1 MSNPF
6 GEPDDYESDEILE
19 GFLCPICREDLKSA
33 EFLTVHFERAHA
45 EQQDALKSVFK
56 DIISKA
62 KNKIRNIDEAFDLS
76 RNLERNATISGAT
89 GGGGSGSNAAGATSA
104 ANNKINFSNAR
115 TRTNV
120 YNFMDHQE
128 VGAECNHLEYYQSVR
143 NPRLER
149 YASETNKLI
158 IRLHK
163 LLTNLPTDPVLRKQH
178 ERNIVTW
185 LDGSSVKLCPS
196 CAKNFHIARRQHHCR
211 LCGSIMCNDCSKFL
225 SIENALQLASLAMSQ
240 SDAAKQLQNS
250 VNSNSSNPQQTAIRC
265 CDHCLW
271 LLETRQEMHESR
283 TYHPL
288 VSQVYTDIQQL
299 RKDVLP
305 DIEMYLKIVSSLY
318 EGESIFTI
326 ADASAL
332 RVKIGQVAEAI
343 DLRSKR
349 ILALP
354 CQQGS
359 REEALKKSIRLSC
372 IQLIKDKMLSIPPLP
387 AEEEIRKIQDR
398 KRMEAEQ
405 RIETERRLAMEA
417 YERQALANNTNDFQ
431 NKANNDGDYAYG
443 SDLRSLDNWS
453 AQPVN
458 ISQSE
463 DPLIEQINIIKA
475 YIKQA
480 RQEMNFDVVETLELN
495 LRELQ
500 REFYERQRSSKEV
513 NAESERNKHLT

>member
-6 GEPDDYESDEILE
+6 GEPDDDESDEILE

-33 EFLTVHFERAHA
+33 EFLTVHFERSHA

-62 KNKIRNIDEAFDLS
+62 KNKILNIDETFDLS
-76 RNLERNATISGAT
+76 RSLERNASISGAA
-89 GGGGSGSNAAGATSA
+89 GGGGNVVAGATYGT
-104 ANNKINFSNAR
+104 NNKALNLSNAR

-120 YNFMDHQE
+120 FNFMDHQE
-128 VGAECNHLEYYQSVR
+128 VGAERNHLEYFQSVR

-225 SIENALQLASLAMSQ
+225 SIDTALQLASLAMSQ
-240 SDAAKQLQNS
+240 SETIKQTQGAAEANA
-250 VNSNSSNPQQTAIRC
+250 SNPHRNSIRS

-271 LLETRQEMHESR
+271 LLEARQEMHESR
-283 TYHPL
+283 TYRPL
-288 VSQVYTDIQQL
+288 VSQIYADIQQL

-305 DIEMYLKIVSSLY
+305 DIEMYLKIVGSLY
-318 EGESIFTI
+318 EGESIFTL

-332 RVKIGQVAEAI
+332 RGKIGQVAEAI

-387 AEEEIRKIQDR
+387 AEEDIRKIQDR

-405 RIETERRLAMEA
+405 RIETERRQAMEA
-417 YERQALANNTNDFQ
+417 YERQALASNVSGIQNRTNNGTN
-431 NKANNDGDYAYG
+431 YAYG

-480 RQEMNFDVVETLELN
+480 RQEMNFEVVETLELN

-500 REFYERQRSSKEV
+500 REFYERQRASRDFHPE
-513 NAESERNKHLT
+513 AERNQQLTQ

>member
-6 GEPDDYESDEILE
+6 GEPDDDDSCEILE

-33 EFLTVHFERAHA
+33 EFLTVHFERSHA

-62 KNKIRNIDEAFDLS
+62 KSKILNIDETFDLS
-76 RNLERNATISGAT
+76 RSFDRNASIAGGAI
-89 GGGGSGSNAAGATSA
+89 GGNGAAGNAGSVAVSDISA
-104 ANNKINFSNAR
+104 KSNAR
-115 TRTNV
+115 SRMNV
-120 YNFMDHQE
+120 FNFMDRQA
-128 VGAECNHLEYYQSVR
+128 VGAESNHLEYFQSVR

-163 LLTNLPTDPVLRKQH
+163 LLTNLPMDPVLRKQH

-225 SIENALQLASLAMSQ
+225 SIDMALELASLATSQ
-240 SDAAKQLQNS
+240 SEASKQTSADAKNS
-250 VNSNSSNPQQTAIRC
+250 TPQHQSIRC
-265 CDHCLW
+265 CDHCLR
-271 LLETRQEMHESR
+271 LLEARQEMHQSR
-283 TYHPL
+283 TYRPL
-288 VSQVYTDIQQL
+288 VSQIYADIQQL
-299 RKDVLP
+299 RKDVMP
-305 DIEMYLKIVSSLY
+305 DIEMYLKIVNSLY

-332 RVKIGQVAEAI
+332 RGKIGQIAEAI

-349 ILALP
+349 ILAIT

-387 AEEEIRKIQDR
+387 AEEDIRKIQDR

-405 RIETERRLAMEA
+405 RIETERRHAMEA
-417 YERQALANNTNDFQ
+417 YERQALANNAGGIQNTFSNDS
-431 NKANNDGDYAYG
+431 DYAYG
-443 SDLRSLDNWS
+443 SDLRSIDNWS
-453 AQPVN
+453 AHPVN
-458 ISQSE
+458 VSQSE
-463 DPLIEQINIIKA
+463 DPLIEQINIIKG

-480 RQEMNFDVVETLELN
+480 RQEMNFEVVETLELN

-500 REFYERQRSSKEV
+500 REFYERQRTSREY
-513 NAESERNKHLT
+513 NPETGRGNPFEE